1 MRVILNKKS
10 IFTITLSIVLI
21 FIAHISYA
29 KYVKTEILNA
39 VQEIAIPIFE
49 IEEGKSIKID
59 KTNNTGF
66 YEFSIR
72 NFNEKNISEIDFIYT
87 IEIVSDIGHEVQFE
101 LYDEDKQIALQ
112 NLKSEQ
118 ISMKGNGKV
127 EKKYKLKI
135 VYNNIEDTKYN
146 AIEKVQIKVHSEQK
160 KINK

>member
-72 NFNEKNISEIDFIYT
+72 NFNEKNKWKILTNINYSYKMEKTGIRG
-87 IEIVSDIGHEVQFE
+87 EWK
-101 LYDEDKQIALQ
+101 LCLW
-112 NLKSEQ
+112 LL
-118 ISMKGNGKV
+118 NG
-127 EKKYKLKI
+127 I
-135 VYNNIEDTKYN
+135 
-146 AIEKVQIKVHSEQK
+146 
-160 KINK
+160 

>member
-21 FIAHISYA
+21 FIVHISYA

-87 IEIVSDIGHEVQFE
+87 IEIVSDIGQEVQFE

-118 ISMKGNGKV
+118 ISMKGNEKV

>member
-1 MRVILNKKS
+1 M
-10 IFTITLSIVLI
+10 
-21 FIAHISYA
+21 
-29 KYVKTEILNA
+29 NA

-87 IEIVSDIGHEVQFE
+87 IEIVSDIGQEVQFE